1 MLPMYS
7 ILTFKTMMLMTI
19 WITTSGDVF
28 IVFIAIIPFL
38 APVFQLIKT
47 VLNQLSIFLFFF
59 YFFCILH
66 VDINPM
72 S

>member
-7 ILTFKTMMLMTI
+7 ILTFKTIMMLMTI
-19 WITTSGDVF
+19 WISTSSDVF
-28 IVFIAIIPFL
+28 IVFIAIKHIL
-38 APVFQLIKT
+38 ATVFQLTKT
-47 VLNQLSIFLFFF
+47 VLYQLNIFLFF